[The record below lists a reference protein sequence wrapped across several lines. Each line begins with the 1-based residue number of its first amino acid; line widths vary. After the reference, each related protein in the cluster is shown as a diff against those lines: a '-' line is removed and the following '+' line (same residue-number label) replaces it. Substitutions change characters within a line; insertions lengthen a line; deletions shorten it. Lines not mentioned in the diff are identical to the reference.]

1 MKGYLYRAIL
11 KKYWKLLL
19 SMLLVSAFG
28 CATMTGI
35 NSGCLSLQKTLD
47 AYMQKGGYPDAVITT
62 DVVKRSKMDALLALD
77 VIEQVNTRLVGDGIM
92 ISPEGRYLSIRMMSF
107 DEDDFQ
113 KIYFW
118 ERAEA
123 NGLYPIYLE
132 YFFAQNNGIRAG
144 DTVTLM
150 SGDESRTYLVAG
162 IISRPETLATEVSEE
177 ISVNSDDFG
186 YAYAHRALLEIEV
199 NQEYRDGVREW
210 EQKSGELAEAEQT
223 ARQDYENALE
233 QLREA
238 EAELQKNETE
248 FSEKRIEMQEQ
259 LSELAQKRDELK
271 AARKELA
278 QNHAE
283 AILNQANLSRKK
295 AEAETKQAELRQARK
310 ELDESRAQLAETEKE
325 MLEQLKPLTEQQ
337 AEIRSQFAVLDETE
351 QELTAGKEELEK
363 VREETLKT
371 QRQLKLGQ
379 VELNKKRADAVTA
392 LSALRQAKTILSQ
405 LGQSVSIA
413 QVESTVGRQLN
424 GALENLSGQLDDQE
438 PLQNLL
444 KQNADELRAQLN
456 ALLGAAG
463 MSGSVSE
470 SALDAAIAQAE
481 SGIAQIDNGIWTIVL
496 ALREIETGLEEADKK
511 EAEIND
517 ALEQVQEAKN
527 ALQDLLAQMD
537 DGLGQMKDGFG
548 EIADGYAE
556 MDDYQARISGGLSE
570 LEEGFSQIAEYQKQ
584 LDEVFLQIRDGEI
597 EIENGFTQIEEAEQQ
612 IRDGIVKAEQN
623 IAEGKIELS
632 AKRVELENGWT
643 EAQAEFANGEA
654 ELQKAADELAE
665 WEGYHALCNQFLLR
679 FSAGASLSAV
689 LAQAQEILAM
699 NDVTVQASFLFQD
712 SPVKQRIDGNMIP
725 METMANFI
733 PLFFFGITM
742 IVVYLF
748 MALMIRQCRREIG
761 ILRALGF
768 TRFSVVRL
776 FCGIG
781 LIVSIGAVVLGFA
794 ISLGIRQY
802 LCAYYFDLLFHLPMK
817 DYVFNAQRFLV
828 SAALTVV
835 VVLLSTFISA
845 SSISSVQPSEAMT
858 RPRPTAVSIPRS
870 IQWALRRASPF
881 SKFSI
886 ISLLRNKLRFVFSAF
901 CLAGSVMLIFTSF
914 SLISSSNEI
923 IRQVFDRCI
932 HYDSQVFVH
941 PGMGEDLREK
951 LAALPYVSDVE
962 AMDYYS
968 AEISFQGSVEK
979 TMVAAAREQTALIS
993 VEDKQKKPLS
1003 LAGNGILLEE
1013 HLAEK
1018 LGVGV
1023 NDIVAVDSVALPVA
1037 AISRQNGS
1045 RVQYITLETAAA
1057 LAKPS
1062 LQSLIFRISSE
1073 YENDLMQF
1081 LMEQDGVLYT
1091 SFTHSTYSAY
1101 ETLLS
1106 GAKIVAVVLIAIAM
1120 AIGLVIVVN
1129 TSQTNLLEQKKELCV
1144 LRTLGFQHREVSRYW
1159 FFQSI
1164 LHFLVSCVL
1173 GFPAGIELAKST
1185 LRQLETASRSYPF
1198 SNSPMDYALTALSVL
1213 GYIVLSHFLTMR
1225 ALKGWEIVE
1234 VVKEKE

>member
-1 MKGYLYRAIL
+1 M
-11 KKYWKLLL
+11 

-35 NSGCLSLQKTLD
+35 NSGCLSLQKVLD
-47 AYMQKGGYPDAVITT
+47 AYMQEGGYPDAVITT
-62 DVVKRSKMDALLALD
+62 DVVKRSEMEALLALD
-77 VIEQVNTRLVGDGIM
+77 GIEKVNTRLVGDGIM

-118 ERAEA
+118 DRAEA

-132 YFFAQNNGIRAG
+132 YFFAKNNGIKAG

-150 SGDESRTYLVAG
+150 SGDKNRPYLVAG

-177 ISVNSDDFG
+177 ISVTSDDFG

-199 NQEYRDGVREW
+199 NPEYRDAVREW
-210 EQKSGELAEAEQT
+210 EQKSSEMKEAEQT
-223 ARQDYENALE
+223 AKLDYENVLE
-233 QLREA
+233 QWLEA
-238 EAELQKNETE
+238 EAALQESKAEL
-248 FSEKRIEMQEQ
+248 SAKREEMDGQ
-259 LSELAQKRDELK
+259 LAELAQKRDELEK
-271 AARKELA
+271 AQNELEERQAEALANQQDLIAKRAEAEAKKEELA
-278 QNHAE
+278 QA
-283 AILNQANLSRKK
+283 
-295 AEAETKQAELRQARK
+295 QAELDEKRAHLAENEQTLLEQQTALK
-310 ELDESRAQLAETEKE
+310 EQQTEAQSQLSALEETEKE
-325 MLEQLKPLTEQQ
+325 LLSGK
-337 AEIRSQFAVLDETE
+337 DEL
-351 QELTAGKEELEK
+351 QKA
-363 VREETLKT
+363 REEALEYQQTLNY
-371 QRQLKLGQ
+371 GYA
-379 VELNKKRADAVTA
+379 ELRNKRAEVEQT

-405 LGQSVSIA
+405 LGQSVDIA
-413 QVESTVGRQLN
+413 QIESASGRQLD
-424 GALENLSGQLDDQE
+424 GVVQELSDQLNDQD

-444 KQNADELRAQLN
+444 KQNTDALRTQLN
-456 ALLGAAG
+456 DLLESAG
-463 MSGSVSE
+463 MSGTLSE
-470 SALDAAIAQAE
+470 TALDEAIAKAE
-481 SGIAQIDNGIWTIVL
+481 DGLRQIDGGLWEISTVL
-496 ALREIETGLEEADKK
+496 RQIKEGLAQADEK
-511 EAEIND
+511 EAELDDGIRQIQEGKK
-517 ALEQVQEAKN
+517 ALE
-527 ALQDLLAQMD
+527 DILAQFDDGLNQMD
-537 DGLGQMKDGFG
+537 DGFRQ
-548 EIADGYAE
+548 IADANAE
-556 MDDYQARISGGLSE
+556 MDDYQAQINDGLSE
-570 LEEGFSQIAEYQKQ
+570 LNEALSQ
-584 LDEVFLQIRDGEI
+584 LDEYQS
-597 EIENGFTQIEEAEQQ
+597 QIEEALLQ
-612 IRDGIVKAEQN
+612 IQDGQEEINLGFAQIQEAETQ
-623 IAEGKIELS
+623 ILDGLADAEEKITEGEEELNS
-632 AKRVELENGWT
+632 RRQELESGWT
-643 EAQAEFANGEA
+643 DAQAEFADGEA

-665 WEGYHALCNQFLLR
+665 WEGYQALCNQFLLR
-679 FSAGASLSAV
+679 FSADASPSTV
-689 LAQAQEILAM
+689 LAQARDILAL
-699 NDVTVQASFLFQD
+699 NDVSVQASFLFQD

-776 FCGIG
+776 FCGVG
-781 LIVSIGAVVLGFA
+781 LIVSIGAVALGFA
-794 ISLGIRQY
+794 ISLGIRHY
-802 LCAYYFDLLFHLPMK
+802 LCSYFFDLLFHLPMR
-817 DYVFNAQRFLV
+817 DYVFNAQRFLI
-828 SAALTVV
+828 SAALTVA
-835 VVLLSTFISA
+835 VVLLSTLISS

-858 RPRPTAVSIPRS
+858 RPRPVTFSIPRG
-870 IQWALRRASPF
+870 IQWVLRGASPF

-914 SLISSSNEI
+914 SLISSTNEI

-932 HYDSQVFVH
+932 HYDCQVFVH
-941 PGMGEDLREK
+941 AGMGEELQEK
-951 LAALPYVSDVE
+951 LTALPYVSDVE
-962 AMDYYS
+962 AMDYYA
-968 AEISFQGSVEK
+968 AEISFGGSVEK
-979 TMVAAAREQTALIS
+979 TMVAAVREQTKLIS
-993 VEDKQKKPLS
+993 VEDKKKKPLS

-1023 NDIVAVDSVALPVA
+1023 NDIVAVDGVALPVA
-1037 AISRQNGS
+1037 ATSRQNGS
-1045 RVQYITLETAAA
+1045 RVQHMTLKTAAS
-1057 LAKPS
+1057 LPKPS
-1062 LQSLIFRISSE
+1062 LQSLILRIPPE
-1073 YENDLMQF
+1073 RENDMMQF

-1144 LRTLGFQHREVSRYW
+1144 LRTLGFQHREISRYW

-1164 LHFLVSCVL
+1164 LHFLVSCVF

-1185 LRQLETASRSYPF
+1185 LRQLETANRSYPF

-1225 ALKGWEIVE
+1225 ALKKWDIVE